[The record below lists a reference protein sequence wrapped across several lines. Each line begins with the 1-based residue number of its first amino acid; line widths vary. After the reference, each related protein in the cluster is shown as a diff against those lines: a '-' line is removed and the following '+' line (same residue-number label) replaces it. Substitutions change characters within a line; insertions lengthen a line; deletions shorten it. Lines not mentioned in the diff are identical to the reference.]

1 MDELK
6 QKFRAVQQNEK
17 IPYLTHMMAKNISTQ
32 ASWSNREE
40 EWYVTNKV
48 LLFATQ
54 SEDASNIWVTKLND
68 LLHNFETPRKHDV
81 FFPDVVESQTN
92 DYDQIE
98 SEKIFYEG
106 NRLPSAVGLTPQEL

>member
-1 MDELK
+1 M
-6 QKFRAVQQNEK
+6 
-17 IPYLTHMMAKNISTQ
+17 TAKNISTQ

-68 LLHNFETPRKHDV
+68 LLYNYETPRKHDA
-81 FFPDVVESQTN
+81 FFPEHLN
-92 DYDQIE
+92 LIE
-98 SEKIFYEG
+98 
-106 NRLPSAVGLTPQEL
+106 RLPHNYEHVDEQAYYGANLIPSATSELVAGITP